1 MNAVAT
7 IATILL
13 KSVTNKTTTPRPTR
27 PIEELISADRR
38 RHLLAFAGRKLSK
51 PMDPA
56 TALHLAQQRTRL
68 IKWGAH
74 VWPRR

>member
-1 MNAVAT
+1 MNA
-7 IATILL
+7 ATILL
-13 KSVTNKTTTPRPTR
+13 KSVLKTDSTPRPKGTR
-27 PIEELISADRR
+27 IQDMVSTANRRELA
-38 RHLLAFAGRKLSK
+38 AAGVFKLSR
-51 PMDPA
+51 PMDEA